1 MRNNRFIQHVQ
12 IVEDT
17 ETGAKFV
24 IDQQNVCSI
33 VTKLLNELNDENVKI
48 KKIITDR
55 LEDLMYEC
63 DYLKKI
69 EDTAVNPAH
78 TKKQIELHDAIIMEL
93 LRIQREITK

>member
-55 LEDLMYEC
+55 LED
-63 DYLKKI
+63 
-69 EDTAVNPAH
+69 
-78 TKKQIELHDAIIMEL
+78 
-93 LRIQREITK
+93 